1 MGAPLARAG
10 ACLTHNRVRGMLAEN
25 LMLATAM
32 VVLTSLI
39 HLMGL
44 TALIWMMRSTK
55 ATDQAR
61 VSVLRSSAII
71 LMVVLGIFA
80 AHTVEVWLYAL
91 LYFELELFS
100 TFEACLYFSTS
111 VFTTVGFGDLV
122 VGPRWRLLTAI
133 ESANGFLLLGWSTAF
148 LISLT
153 GRMRALEHSWLE
165 GSEGQD

>member
-1 MGAPLARAG
+1 
-10 ACLTHNRVRGMLAEN
+10 MLAQN
-25 LMLATAM
+25 LALASVM

-44 TALIWMMRSTK
+44 TVLIWMMRSTK
-55 ATDQAR
+55 VPEHTSA
-61 VSVLRSSAII
+61 SVLSSSAII
-71 LMVVLGIFA
+71 LMVILGLFA
-80 AHTVEVWLYAL
+80 VHTLEVWLYAL
-91 LYFELELFS
+91 LYFELELFG

-148 LISLT
+148 LISLS
-153 GRMRALEHSWLE
+153 GRMRALEHRWLE
-165 GSEGQD
+165 GRTTETDFDIRK